1 MADRL
6 VINTGPLIAL
16 ARAEALE
23 VVAALPIEI
32 IAPLEVQAELE
43 AGVAAGHPWVSAPFV
58 RFLPLSSALNPI
70 AIANLDIGEAAV
82 IQLALDQ
89 AVAAVCIDERKGRR
103 AATAIGLRVTG
114 TLGLLG
120 RAKTMGIIQAVRPFV
135 DRLSREGE
143 WFDAALVAR
152 VLAGLGE

>member
-43 AGVAAGHPWVSAPFV
+43 AGVAAGHPSVSAPFV

-82 IQLALDQ
+82 IQLDDWSAN
-89 AVAAVCIDERKGRR
+89 V
-103 AATAIGLRVTG
+103 GLVKTFSTSG
-114 TLGLLG
+114 LG
-120 RAKTMGIIQAVRPFV
+120 RA
-135 DRLSREGE
+135 REHQHE
-143 WFDAALVAR
+143 APPADQD
-152 VLAGLGE
+152 LAPTA